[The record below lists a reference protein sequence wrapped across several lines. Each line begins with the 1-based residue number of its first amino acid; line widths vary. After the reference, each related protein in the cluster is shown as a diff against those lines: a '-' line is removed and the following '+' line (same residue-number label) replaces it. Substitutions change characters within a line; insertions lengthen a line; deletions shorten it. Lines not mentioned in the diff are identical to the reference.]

1 MNWMAINTDAKK
13 FEKMCH
19 GVVLGPSD
27 DLQEL
32 IQRHDS
38 QDLAKL
44 SPFASSSRSNVVK
57 ELRAKKGVT
66 FPGTGPVNPPFR
78 YSIPV
83 TQTPDE
89 ELYQINL
96 AVSESER
103 NTLACVQSDQLSFS
117 HARLTPRDP
126 DFSLPQYYTA
136 AIVPCQVPSGTL
148 ALMIRLK
155 GMRCHF

>member
-13 FEKMCH
+13 VEKMCH
-19 GVVLGPSD
+19 GVVPGPSD

-57 ELRAKKGVT
+57 ELWANKGVT
-66 FPGTGPVNPPFR
+66 FPGTGPISLPLR

-83 TQTPDE
+83 PQTPEE
-89 ELYQINL
+89 ELNQINL
-96 AVSESER
+96 AVRESER

-126 DFSLPQYYTA
+126 DFSLPQYYMA
-136 AIVPCQVPSGTL
+136 ATVVHIL
-148 ALMIRLK
+148 ALMICLK